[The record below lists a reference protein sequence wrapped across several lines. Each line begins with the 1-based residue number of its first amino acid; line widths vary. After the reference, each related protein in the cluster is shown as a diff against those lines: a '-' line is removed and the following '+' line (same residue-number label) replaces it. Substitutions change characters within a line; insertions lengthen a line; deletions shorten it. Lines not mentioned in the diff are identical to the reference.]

1 MSQKITDDLFDAI
14 DLIVSDKVEKLNY
27 DKTEQCSIL
36 QDRGNGEYYVSNG
49 VVKYL
54 AYAKDDAKYKQ
65 GDSVFV
71 TIPQNNYDDQKIIA
85 GKYSLKDD
93 FSLES
98 LAIAD
103 QFVNITDNVCLQTGK
118 ITTKDTVKMKQ
129 DSFSDFNRL
138 YLKGDFSTSLESL
151 TVEGSYGLVL
161 RGRIQDSHFEKE
173 LNDIEE
179 KMKDGDSNLEKE
191 ISNIYNKYHIKE
203 GAEERVFEVSLDV
216 SDMLGNPYAFDTPI
230 IQEKMFTIEPTSTIS
245 ELKLYFYVNDDFKTF
260 TGENVSDIS
269 SKIAVE
275 NVEVGFGYSLDSYS
289 TDTVFLSSLDGSRVS
304 SQDSQKQIKLNW
316 VHFDEDGKP
325 HSITSLE
332 DDVLKYHFAEVEWYC
347 KNNSLTPEGWEKFS
361 PDTAFFT
368 TTKINENYLET
379 RFKAIVYFD
388 DKKYQTSDLVFSSN
402 GVVQNGQIYATLS
415 LDFEDS
421 NKWQGDYRCFDGD
434 SLTLK
439 SSSFIG
445 SQKLKVNYASL
456 SPENQW
462 KGEVIIHWKIPVKN
476 TMIKSYEEIKPEE
489 GITVEILK
497 HSATQGV
504 TIGGYTVLPDS
515 NYDQI
520 IIKRPTFDD
529 GTGTTLTFNIKDI
542 LDFTATNNTIK
553 CKVYDIASNAS
564 LSIEKALFFNT
575 ATICGT
581 PYSIFIDWTETAKV
595 NNNTVFYN
603 RPSAITWGET
613 SLWEFDVKVFDENQ
627 ESVAINAIST
637 SWYNTFDRGYKYSP
651 DKYYKIFTQDR
662 KCYLEVSDPENVLD
676 AYFSVLEFEISI
688 GTQTLIKRMPIPV
701 RKYRSCTELKG
712 GADRIYYN
720 SAGLYP
726 TYAKSSYQ
734 VNNSVVNN
742 DTKEWAI
749 VVAGKDGIFYNDS
762 KVDGTA
768 SPILKIEKN
777 YNYPMFTTDIS
788 LEPPW
793 GYDFNTPIAVV
804 CFSGTQRNERV
815 WVQPLLIQNNQYE
828 YSFLNEW
835 DGSTKIDVNNDMILT
850 AMLGVGKKSNENLF
864 SGVVIGGLSA
874 KKENGIPQETQGI
887 YGFNEGIQTFKFL
900 TDGTA
905 QIGTEDSN
913 CVKFH
918 LESSQEEVKKRIIEV
933 NGKINASSGDI
944 GGWMLESSSV
954 KLPTVS
960 GNNEDK
966 DYSIKILN
974 GGNQRAHCAL
984 RALPRHDLFYDAYI
998 DDNNS
1003 EWEKLKSSTDAIYI
1017 GCWDILQSSDSSGRK
1032 PQEVATFSVKYNGD
1046 VHCGKLTYNT
1056 QSVSSK
1062 SPGTIVDVDSGTVLA
1077 AFKDDGTLPLSRRSR
1092 NRMNAQS
1099 SYMKGLIIGDNGL
1112 YSGGDAEISGDAIV
1126 EGSLVTNELISEE
1139 AIIGAEYQVLDSDG
1153 SIKAGIS
1160 TVIPI
1165 ITEVKETENGTI
1177 CKKQKLIFS
1186 KGLLTEVSEVE
1197 EFTIK

>member
-138 YLKGDFSTSLESL
+138 YLKGDFSTFLESL

-203 GAEERVFEVSLDV
+203 GTEERVFEVSLDV

-289 TDTVFLSSLDGSRVS
+289 TDTVFLSSLDGSRAS

-456 SPENQW
+456 SPENQ
-462 KGEVIIHWKIPVKN
+462 
-476 TMIKSYEEIKPEE
+476 
-489 GITVEILK
+489 
-497 HSATQGV
+497 
-504 TIGGYTVLPDS
+504 
-515 NYDQI
+515 
-520 IIKRPTFDD
+520 
-529 GTGTTLTFNIKDI
+529 
-542 LDFTATNNTIK
+542 
-553 CKVYDIASNAS
+553 
-564 LSIEKALFFNT
+564 
-575 ATICGT
+575 
-581 PYSIFIDWTETAKV
+581 
-595 NNNTVFYN
+595 
-603 RPSAITWGET
+603 
-613 SLWEFDVKVFDENQ
+613 
-627 ESVAINAIST
+627 
-637 SWYNTFDRGYKYSP
+637 
-651 DKYYKIFTQDR
+651 
-662 KCYLEVSDPENVLD
+662 
-676 AYFSVLEFEISI
+676 
-688 GTQTLIKRMPIPV
+688 
-701 RKYRSCTELKG
+701 
-712 GADRIYYN
+712 
-720 SAGLYP
+720 
-726 TYAKSSYQ
+726 
-734 VNNSVVNN
+734 
-742 DTKEWAI
+742 
-749 VVAGKDGIFYNDS
+749 
-762 KVDGTA
+762 
-768 SPILKIEKN
+768 
-777 YNYPMFTTDIS
+777 
-788 LEPPW
+788 
-793 GYDFNTPIAVV
+793 
-804 CFSGTQRNERV
+804 
-815 WVQPLLIQNNQYE
+815 
-828 YSFLNEW
+828 
-835 DGSTKIDVNNDMILT
+835 
-850 AMLGVGKKSNENLF
+850 
-864 SGVVIGGLSA
+864 
-874 KKENGIPQETQGI
+874 
-887 YGFNEGIQTFKFL
+887 
-900 TDGTA
+900 
-905 QIGTEDSN
+905 
-913 CVKFH
+913 
-918 LESSQEEVKKRIIEV
+918 
-933 NGKINASSGDI
+933 
-944 GGWMLESSSV
+944 
-954 KLPTVS
+954 
-960 GNNEDK
+960 
-966 DYSIKILN
+966 
-974 GGNQRAHCAL
+974 
-984 RALPRHDLFYDAYI
+984 
-998 DDNNS
+998 
-1003 EWEKLKSSTDAIYI
+1003 
-1017 GCWDILQSSDSSGRK
+1017 
-1032 PQEVATFSVKYNGD
+1032 
-1046 VHCGKLTYNT
+1046 
-1056 QSVSSK
+1056 
-1062 SPGTIVDVDSGTVLA
+1062 
-1077 AFKDDGTLPLSRRSR
+1077 
-1092 NRMNAQS
+1092 
-1099 SYMKGLIIGDNGL
+1099 
-1112 YSGGDAEISGDAIV
+1112 
-1126 EGSLVTNELISEE
+1126 
-1139 AIIGAEYQVLDSDG
+1139 
-1153 SIKAGIS
+1153 
-1160 TVIPI
+1160 
-1165 ITEVKETENGTI
+1165 
-1177 CKKQKLIFS
+1177 
-1186 KGLLTEVSEVE
+1186 
-1197 EFTIK
+1197 